1 MLASYLL
8 QVTYAV
14 FNFGKVIADIYVLK
28 IVAQEMTPMSSNMR
42 FDICIDT
49 RMKSACQVVFA
60 SALVLAFT
68 AGCSSKNY
76 VRSQTTPIIQQ
87 TNELDAK
94 TAADHRNITDTD
106 ERAQKGISG
115 AQSAADTA
123 DQHAVAAGQSA
134 DAAGHSAQEAYN
146 RVDSLSGVIANL
158 DNYKPISDVSV
169 TFGFDKSV
177 LTAADRKQLDDFAET
192 LTNARSYILEVT
204 GGTDSVGDANYNYEL
219 SQRRADAVV
228 NYLSSKH
235 NIPPHKF
242 YLIGIG
248 KDQEVASNNTA
259 EGRAKNRRVEIKLMT
274 NMSDQPTT
282 SAAKPP
288 TGQ

>member
-94 TAADHRNITDTD
+94 TAAAHRNITATD
-106 ERAQKGISG
+106 DGGQKAIPAAQRA
-115 AQSAADTA
+115 T
-123 DQHAVAAGQSA
+123 
-134 DAAGHSAQEAYN
+134 
-146 RVDSLSGVIANL
+146 
-158 DNYKPISDVSV
+158 
-169 TFGFDKSV
+169 
-177 LTAADRKQLDDFAET
+177 
-192 LTNARSYILEVT
+192 
-204 GGTDSVGDANYNYEL
+204 
-219 SQRRADAVV
+219 
-228 NYLSSKH
+228 
-235 NIPPHKF
+235 
-242 YLIGIG
+242 
-248 KDQEVASNNTA
+248 
-259 EGRAKNRRVEIKLMT
+259 
-274 NMSDQPTT
+274 
-282 SAAKPP
+282 
-288 TGQ
+288 